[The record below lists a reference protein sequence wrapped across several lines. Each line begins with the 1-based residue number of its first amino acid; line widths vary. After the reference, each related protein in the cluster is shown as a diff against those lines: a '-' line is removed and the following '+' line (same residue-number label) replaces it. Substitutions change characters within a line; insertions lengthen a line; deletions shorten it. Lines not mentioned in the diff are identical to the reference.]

1 MKRYSPDPH
10 LRLFLPLCRR
20 GGGVY
25 RLYIAQNE
33 VYVNFYPRLRSSM
46 FV

>member
-1 MKRYSPDPH
+1 MKRYSPYPH
-10 LRLFLPLCRR
+10 LRLFLPLYRP
-20 GGGVY
+20 GGGAY

-33 VYVNFYPRLRSSM
+33 GYGNFYPRLRSSM